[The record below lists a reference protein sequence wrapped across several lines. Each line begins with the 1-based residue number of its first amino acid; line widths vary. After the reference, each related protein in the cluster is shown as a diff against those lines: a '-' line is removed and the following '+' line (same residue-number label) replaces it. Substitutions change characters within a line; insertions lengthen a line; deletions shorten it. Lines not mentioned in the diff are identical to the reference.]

1 MVRPF
6 YNLFFMSPTSEA
18 NMFAAH
24 RELLRLLTG
33 DSLLTADSV
42 AAAAAGIND
51 AESTSADGIVSI
63 FTMPLKLSKVCGD
76 LLLVSSC
83 LVLGSPNL
91 PLSSVRSKYRLFP
104 CMNRLTIDLSFESL
118 VLNKKVFIME
128 LSFSLMISLCCMMAM
143 RTRLLVRS
151 SGSSANLANHASS
164 CSLSVLWKLKD

>member
-6 YNLFFMSPTSEA
+6 LNLFFVSLTSEISVS
-18 NMFAAH
+18 AALI
-24 RELLRLLTG
+24 ELWRLLTG
-33 DSLLTADSV
+33 DSLLMADPV
-42 AAAAAGIND
+42 AAAVENV
-51 AESTSADGIVSI
+51 AEFISTDGIVSI
-63 FTMPLKLSKVCGD
+63 LIWSSKLSSVCGD
-76 LLLVSSC
+76 VFLVSSY

-91 PLSSVRSKYRLFP
+91 PLSSVRSKYKLFP
-104 CMNRLTIDLSFESL
+104 CMNRLTIDCSFESL